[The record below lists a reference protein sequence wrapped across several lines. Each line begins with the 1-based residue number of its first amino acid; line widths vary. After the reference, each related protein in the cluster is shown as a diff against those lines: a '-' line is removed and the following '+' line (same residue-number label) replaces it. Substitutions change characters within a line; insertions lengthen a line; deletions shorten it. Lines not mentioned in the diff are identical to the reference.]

1 MLCRLN
7 AQGVES
13 SSMKNFVS
21 TFFLL
26 SQLISAAPITKKEPS
41 CPPLL
46 NQTVRTI
53 DGQMTNLCGFAGKTI
68 LVVNVASECGFTP
81 QYKDLEALYKK
92 YQTQN
97 FVVLGFPSN
106 DFMGQEPGSSA
117 EIKAFAQ
124 KNFQISFP
132 LFEKGAV
139 TGNNTQAFYRALK
152 NADKKKREPSWN
164 FSKYLISKDAQ
175 RVEYF
180 SSRTLPMD
188 KEITSFI
195 ESDKN

>member
-1 MLCRLN
+1 
-7 AQGVES
+7 
-13 SSMKNFVS
+13 MKNFVFV
-21 TFFLL
+21 FFLV
-26 SQLISAAPITKKEPS
+26 SQLLSAAPLTKKEPS

-139 TGNNTQAFYRALK
+139 TGNN
-152 NADKKKREPSWN
+152 
-164 FSKYLISKDAQ
+164 I
-175 RVEYF
+175 
-180 SSRTLPMD
+180 
-188 KEITSFI
+188 
-195 ESDKN
+195 